1 MPFTSASPILNTSG
15 VNGLTASASLP
26 AVLSRLAVSRRIPVD
41 LPGFVSL
48 GKRMKRGNGILEAID
63 KLDSLRVRS
72 GLAIWMRE
80 NHDAFADRLSRKLPD
95 WVALAALFGN
105 AGLTDRY
112 GNPPKAET
120 ARKTWQ
126 RVRKEVKEAR
136 ARKSVPAS
144 TPAVSQPNPGQ
155 RHRPSAIKPP
165 RPPIPSIDEE
175 PADDAPQRFTFRPSK
190 PR

>member
-1 MPFTSASPILNTSG
+1 MDRGKG
-15 VNGLTASASLP
+15 V
-26 AVLSRLAVSRRIPVD
+26 
-41 LPGFVSL
+41 
-48 GKRMKRGNGILEAID
+48 LEAID

-72 GLAIWMRE
+72 GLAIWMRD

-95 WVALAALFGN
+95 WAVLAKLFGE

-126 RVRKEVKEAR
+126 RVRNEVKSAR
-136 ARKSVPAS
+136 GNGPDQGAFPPVSKPGRDQRRSHSV
-144 TPAVSQPNPGQ
+144 TE
-155 RHRPSAIKPP
+155 PSGPP
-165 RPPIPSIDEE
+165 VVPTDEE
-175 PADDAPQRFTFRPSK
+175 PADDLPPRFTFRPSK

>member
-1 MPFTSASPILNTSG
+1 MTRGKG
-15 VNGLTASASLP
+15 V
-26 AVLSRLAVSRRIPVD
+26 
-41 LPGFVSL
+41 
-48 GKRMKRGNGILEAID
+48 LEAID

-72 GLAIWMRE
+72 GLAIWMKD

-95 WVALAALFGN
+95 WVVLAKLFGE

-126 RVRKEVKEAR
+126 RVRKEVKDAR
-136 ARKSVPAS
+136 ANGPDQGAFPSVS
-144 TPAVSQPNPGQ
+144 KPGQ
-155 RHRPSAIKPP
+155 HQCRADSVTEPLDPP
-165 RPPIPSIDEE
+165 VVPTDEE
-175 PADDAPQRFTFRPSK
+175 PADDLPPRFTFRPSK

>member
-1 MPFTSASPILNTSG
+1 MTRGKG
-15 VNGLTASASLP
+15 V
-26 AVLSRLAVSRRIPVD
+26 
-41 LPGFVSL
+41 
-48 GKRMKRGNGILEAID
+48 LEAID

-72 GLAIWMRE
+72 GLAIWMRD

-95 WVALAALFGN
+95 WVVLAKLFGE

-126 RVRKEVKEAR
+126 RVRNEVKNAR
-136 ARKSVPAS
+136 GNGPAQGAFPSASKPGQDQRRSASITEPLDPPVVPA
-144 TPAVSQPNPGQ
+144 
-155 RHRPSAIKPP
+155 
-165 RPPIPSIDEE
+165 DEE
-175 PADDAPQRFTFRPSK
+175 PADDLPPRFTFRPSK

>member
-1 MPFTSASPILNTSG
+1 
-15 VNGLTASASLP
+15 
-26 AVLSRLAVSRRIPVD
+26 
-41 LPGFVSL
+41 
-48 GKRMKRGNGILEAID
+48 MKRENAILEAID
-63 KLDSLRVRS
+63 KLDSLRLRS

-80 NHDAFADRLSRKLPD
+80 NHDAFADRLSKKLPD
-95 WVALAALFGN
+95 WVALATLFGK

-136 ARKSVPAS
+136 ARDAVPAPTLTAS
-144 TPAVSQPNPGQ
+144 HLGPGQ
-155 RHRPSAIKPP
+155 RSGRAVIKPP
-165 RPPIPSIDEE
+165 GPPVPSMDEE
-175 PADDAPQRFTFRPSK
+175 SADDPPPRFTFRPSK